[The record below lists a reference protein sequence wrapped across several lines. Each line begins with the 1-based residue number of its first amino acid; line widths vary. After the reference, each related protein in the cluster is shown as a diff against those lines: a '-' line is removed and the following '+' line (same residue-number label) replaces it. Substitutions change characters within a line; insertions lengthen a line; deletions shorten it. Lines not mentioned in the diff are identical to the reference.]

1 MIEKVRVG
9 LEATGHYIIKM
20 KNYIGTKIVK
30 SERCFYIEEKHLPL
44 IWNKRRFIILFEVM
58 SDT

>member
-44 IWNKRRFIILFEVM
+44 I
-58 SDT
+58 